1 MTRYMSPLTRTI
13 DLASGTIPDAAEVQ
27 TRRLSDLEGLFAD
40 REAENALRH
49 ENPVVYRVYLAA
61 HIPTEEGQ
69 LGYSTTVI
77 YPGTVGGE
85 YFMTKGHYHA
95 VANRAEVYTCL
106 KGRGA
111 LLLQTPEGETS
122 VQHMTPGAAAYVP
135 PFWGHRT
142 VNTGAEPFAFM
153 AVYPADAGYDYA
165 TIAEYGFAALIV
177 ERDGK
182 PELVPNPHY
191 QREG

>member
-1 MTRYMSPLTRTI
+1 MSPLTKTI

-27 TRRLSDLEGLFAD
+27 TRTLRDLQGLFAD
-40 REAENALRH
+40 TEAENALFA
-49 ENPVVYRVYLAA
+49 ESPIIYRVYLAA
-61 HIPTEEGQ
+61 DIPAEEGQ

-95 VANRAEVYTCL
+95 LANRAEVYTCL

-111 LLLQTPEGETS
+111 LLLQTPEGKTS
-122 VQHMTPGAAAYVP
+122 VQHMTPGTAAYVP

-142 VNTGAEPFAFM
+142 MNTGTEPFAFM
-153 AVYPADAGYDYA
+153 AVYPADAGYDYT
-165 TIAEYGFAALIV
+165 TIAERGFAALIV
-177 ERDGK
+177 ERGGR
-182 PELVPNPHY
+182 PEVVPNPRY
-191 QREG
+191 RP